1 MSDERRGAA
10 DVILTTADLAALT
23 ARKRP
28 SAQRRVDAMEM
39 HR

>member
-1 MSDERRGAA
+1 MPGAA

-28 SAQRRVDAMEM
+28 SAQRRVLA
-39 HR
+39 